1 MGHSK
6 QLAIKN
12 LLKKANPDRA
22 LIPETKREEI
32 ASCIIKA
39 LWINISCRLLKFGQ
53 EKECH
58 YNVAY
63 KLFQH

>member
-1 MGHSK
+1 MKIISWNTRGFMGYSK

-12 LLKKANPDRA
+12 ILKKDNPDRA

-39 LWINISCRLLKFGQ
+39 LWSS
-53 EKECH
+53 KEIGW
-58 YNVAY
+58 V
-63 KLFQH
+63 FV

>member
-1 MGHSK
+1 MKIISWNTRGFMGHSK

-32 ASCIIKA
+32 AS
-39 LWINISCRLLKFGQ
+39 
-53 EKECH
+53 
-58 YNVAY
+58 
-63 KLFQH
+63 

>member
-39 LWINISCRLLKFGQ
+39 LWSLKGIGWVF
-53 EKECH
+53 
-58 YNVAY
+58 V
-63 KLFQH
+63 

>member
-1 MGHSK
+1 MEIISWNTRGFMRYSK

-12 LLKKANPDRA
+12 ILKKANRDRA

-39 LWINISCRLLKFGQ
+39 LWSSKGIGWVF
-53 EKECH
+53 
-58 YNVAY
+58 V
-63 KLFQH
+63 